1 MPAKIALTAGLLEV
15 VALRT
20 ATGRMLSM
28 LLSRLAETWNQL
40 SATRS
45 RNAKRDLIAA
55 VLADATPDDIEVV
68 VSYLSGELRQRRT
81 GLGWRSL
88 QSLPPPASTS
98 SLEVSDVDRAFEDIA
113 TLSGP
118 GSAGARAGA
127 TRDLFARATEAEQN
141 FLRGLIFGDLRQGAL
156 ESQVQEG
163 LAAAFTVPLASVRR
177 AAMLLSSTSA
187 AARLAITGGGAALD
201 AVTLQVG
208 TAVQPMLA
216 ASAPNPEDA
225 VAKTGLPAI
234 VDFKL
239 DGVRVQVHRKGPK
252 ITIFTRSLDDVTA
265 RMPDVVALVADL
277 PSDQMVLDG
286 EVLALNTDGRPE
298 LFQVVASRT
307 MSSADVP
314 AAAERLPL
322 QAFFFDLLRV
332 DDHDLLDQPL
342 TRRIEV
348 MAKILPPSLIVPRA
362 ICSDLEEVSTV
373 FSDAVT
379 KGYEGLVV
387 KNPSA
392 PYAAGRRDSAWVK
405 LKPRHTFDL
414 IVIAAEWGHGRRR
427 GWLSNLH
434 LAARD
439 PSNDQL
445 IMLGKTFKGLTDEML
460 AWQTEQFLAREV
472 RRSAGAVYV
481 EPSLVVEVACD
492 GLQASTRYPG
502 GVALRFAR
510 ILRYRPDKSAAEA
523 DTIDTVKALS
533 VKRSEADTAP

>member
-1 MPAKIALTAGLLEV
+1 
-15 VALRT
+15 
-20 ATGRMLSM
+20 
-28 LLSRLAETWNQL
+28 
-40 SATRS
+40 
-45 RNAKRDLIAA
+45 
-55 VLADATPDDIEVV
+55 
-68 VSYLSGELRQRRT
+68 
-81 GLGWRSL
+81 
-88 QSLPPPASTS
+88 
-98 SLEVSDVDRAFEDIA
+98 
-113 TLSGP
+113 
-118 GSAGARAGA
+118 
-127 TRDLFARATEAEQN
+127 
-141 FLRGLIFGDLRQGAL
+141 
-156 ESQVQEG
+156 
-163 LAAAFTVPLASVRR
+163 
-177 AAMLLSSTSA
+177 
-187 AARLAITGGGAALD
+187 
-201 AVTLQVG
+201 
-208 TAVQPMLA
+208 
-216 ASAPNPEDA
+216 
-225 VAKTGLPAI
+225 
-234 VDFKL
+234 
-239 DGVRVQVHRKGPK
+239 VHRKGPK

-286 EVLALNTDGRPE
+286 EVLALDTAGRPE

-362 ICSDLEEVSTV
+362 
-373 FSDAVT
+373 
-379 KGYEGLVV
+379 V

-472 RRSAGAVYV
+472 RRSAGTVYV
-481 EPSLVVEVACD
+481 DPSLVVEVACD

-510 ILRYRPDKSAAEA
+510 VLRYRPDKSAADA

-533 VKRSEADTAP
+533 VTRPESSTAP

>member
-1 MPAKIALTAGLLEV
+1 M
-15 VALRT
+15 

-88 QSLPPPASTS
+88 QSLPPPASTP

-113 TLSGP
+113 ALSGA
-118 GSAGARAGA
+118 GSVGARAVA
-127 TRDLFARATEAEQN
+127 TSDLFARATEPEQN
-141 FLRGLIFGDLRQGAL
+141 FLRGLIFGELRQGAL
-156 ESQVQEG
+156 ETQVQEG

-187 AARLAITGGGAALD
+187 AARLAMTGSGAALD

-216 ASAPNPEDA
+216 ASAPDREEA

-239 DGVRVQVHRKGPK
+239 DGVRVQVHRKGHK

-348 MAKILPPSLIVPRA
+348 MAEILPPSLIVPRA
-362 ICSDLEEVSTV
+362 ICSDLEEISTV
-373 FSDAVT
+373 FSDAVA

-414 IVIAAEWGHGRRR
+414 IVTAAEWGHGRRR

-492 GLQASTRYPG
+492 GLQSSTRYPG

-533 VKRSEADTAP
+533 VTRSEADTAP

>member
-1 MPAKIALTAGLLEV
+1 
-15 VALRT
+15 
-20 ATGRMLSM
+20 MLSM
-28 LLSRLAETWNQL
+28 LLSRLAETWNAL

-55 VLADATPDDIEVV
+55 ILADATPEEIEVV

-88 QSLPPPASTS
+88 QSLPEPAAAP
-98 SLEVSDVDRAFEDIA
+98 SLEVVDVDGAFEEISA
-113 TLSGP
+113 LHGA
-118 GSAGARAGA
+118 GSAAARASA
-127 TRDLFARATEAEQN
+127 TNELFARATDSEQD

-156 ESQVQEG
+156 EAQVQEG
-163 LAAAFTVPLASVRR
+163 LASAFAVPLASVRR
-177 AAMLLSSTSA
+177 AAMLLSSTAA
-187 AARLAITGGGAALD
+187 AARLAITGGRPALD
-201 AVTLQVG
+201 AVTLRVG

-216 ASAPNPEDA
+216 ASAPDPEGA
-225 VAKTGLPAI
+225 VAKTGLPAV

-239 DGVRVQVHRKGPK
+239 DGVRVQVHRKGPE

-277 PSDQMVLDG
+277 PSDQIVLDG
-286 EVLALNTDGRPE
+286 EVLALSADGRPE
-298 LFQVVASRT
+298 RFQVVASRA
-307 MSSADVP
+307 MSSADVA

-332 DDHDLLDQPL
+332 GDHDLLDEPL

-348 MAKILPPSLIVPRA
+348 MAEILPPSLIVNRA
-362 ICSDLEEVSTV
+362 ICADLEEISTV
-373 FSDAVT
+373 FSEAVSE
-379 KGYEGLVV
+379 GYEGLVV

-392 PYAAGRRDSAWVK
+392 SYAAGRRDSAWVK

-414 IVIAAEWGHGRRR
+414 IVTAAEWGHGRRR

-439 PSNDQL
+439 PDNDQL

-460 AWQTEQFLAREV
+460 TWQTEQFLAREV
-472 RRSAGAVYV
+472 RRTAGTVYV
-481 EPSLVVEVACD
+481 DPSMVVEVACD

-510 ILRYRPDKSAAEA
+510 VLRYRPDKSAADA

-533 VKRSEADTAP
+533 VTRPESSTEP

>member
-1 MPAKIALTAGLLEV
+1 MLVVGRGSAFWVIALSA
-15 VALRT
+15 

-68 VSYLSGELRQRRT
+68 VTYLAGELRQRRT

-88 QSLPPPASTS
+88 QSLPEPATTP
-98 SLEVSDVDRAFEDIA
+98 SLEVIDVDRAFADISA
-113 TLSGP
+113 LHGA
-118 GSAGARAGA
+118 GSAAARAAA
-127 TRDLFARATEAEQN
+127 TNDLFARATEPEQD

-163 LAAAFTVPLASVRR
+163 LAAAFAVPLASVRR

-187 AARLAITGGGAALD
+187 AAGLAISGGRTALD

-216 ASAPNPEDA
+216 ASAPHPEEA

-252 ITIFTRSLDDVTA
+252 ITIFTRSLDDVTT
-265 RMPDVVALVADL
+265 RMPEVVALVADL
-277 PSDQMVLDG
+277 PSDQVVLDG
-286 EVLALNTDGRPE
+286 EVLALNADGRPE

-307 MSSADVP
+307 MSSTDVP

-322 QAFFFDLLRV
+322 RAFFFDLLRV
-332 DDHDLLDQPL
+332 DDQDLLDEPL

-348 MAKILPPSLIVPRA
+348 MSEILPPSLIVPRA
-362 ICSDLEEVSTV
+362 ICSDLDEVSTV
-373 FSDAVT
+373 FTEAVA

-405 LKPRHTFDL
+405 LKPRQTFDL
-414 IVIAAEWGHGRRR
+414 IVTAAEWGHGRRR

-439 PSNDQL
+439 ASNDQL

-481 EPSLVVEVACD
+481 EPSMVVEVACD

-510 ILRYRPDKSAAEA
+510 VLRYRPDKSAAEA

-533 VKRSEADTAP
+533 VTRPESSTAP

>member
-118 GSAGARAGA
+118 GSAGARAAA
-127 TRDLFARATEAEQN
+127 TSDLFGRATEPEQN

-216 ASAPNPEDA
+216 ASAPNPEEA
-225 VAKTGLPAI
+225 IARTGLPAI

-277 PSDQMVLDG
+277 PSDQIVLDG

-373 FSDAVT
+373 FGDAVA

-392 PYAAGRRDSAWVK
+392 PYAAGRRD
-405 LKPRHTFDL
+405 
-414 IVIAAEWGHGRRR
+414 
-427 GWLSNLH
+427 WLSTLH

-445 IMLGKTFKGLTDEML
+445 IMLGKTFKGLTDEIL
-460 AWQTEQFLAREV
+460 AWQTQQFLAREV

-533 VKRSEADTAP
+533 VTRSEADTAT

>member
-1 MPAKIALTAGLLEV
+1 V
-15 VALRT
+15 RT

-88 QSLPPPASTS
+88 ESLPPPASTP

-113 TLSGP
+113 ALSGP
-118 GSAGARAGA
+118 GSAASRAGA
-127 TRDLFARATEAEQN
+127 TRDIFARATEPEQN

-216 ASAPNPEDA
+216 ASAPNPEEA

-239 DGVRVQVHRKGPK
+239 DGVRVQVHRKGSK

-286 EVLALNTDGRPE
+286 EVLALNTEGRPE

-322 QAFFFDLLRV
+322 QAFFFDLLRL

-362 ICSDLEEVSTV
+362 VCSDLEEVSTV
-373 FSDAVT
+373 FGDAVT

-387 KNPSA
+387 KNLSA

-472 RRSAGAVYV
+472 RRSAGTVYV
-481 EPSLVVEVACD
+481 DPSLVVEVACD

-510 ILRYRPDKSAAEA
+510 VLRYRPDKSAADA

-533 VKRSEADTAP
+533 VTRPESSTAP

>member
-1 MPAKIALTAGLLEV
+1 
-15 VALRT
+15 
-20 ATGRMLSM
+20 MLSM

-45 RNAKRDLIAA
+45 RNAKRDLIAS

-88 QSLPPPASTS
+88 QSLPPPARTP
-98 SLEVSDVDRAFEDIA
+98 SLEVTDVDRAFEDIA
-113 TLSGP
+113 ALHGS
-118 GSAGARAGA
+118 GSAGARAAA
-127 TRDLFARATEAEQN
+127 TSDLFARATDPEQN
-141 FLRGLIFGDLRQGAL
+141 FLRGLIFGELRQGAL

-163 LAAAFTVPLASVRR
+163 LAAAFAVPLASVRR

-187 AARLAITGGGAALD
+187 AARLAVTGGGVALD

-216 ASAPNPEDA
+216 ASAPDPEEA
-225 VAKTGLPAI
+225 VGKTGLPAI

-239 DGVRVQVHRKGPK
+239 DGVRVQVHRKGPS

-277 PSDQMVLDG
+277 PSDQIVLDG
-286 EVLALNTDGRPE
+286 EVLALNMDGRPE

-307 MSSADVP
+307 MSSADVS

-322 QAFFFDLLRV
+322 RAFFFDLLRV
-332 DDHDLLDQPL
+332 DDQDLLDEPL
-342 TRRIEV
+342 TRRIEM
-348 MAKILPPSLIVPRA
+348 MAEILPPSLIVPRA

-373 FSDAVT
+373 FAEAVA

-405 LKPRHTFDL
+405 LKPRQTFDL
-414 IVIAAEWGHGRRR
+414 IVTAAEWGHGRRR

-472 RRSAGAVYV
+472 RRGAGTVYV

-510 ILRYRPDKSAAEA
+510 VLRYRPDKSAAAA

-533 VKRSEADTAP
+533 VTRPESPNDP

>member
-277 PSDQMVLDG
+277 PSDQIVLDG

-405 LKPRHTFDL
+405 LKPRQTFDL